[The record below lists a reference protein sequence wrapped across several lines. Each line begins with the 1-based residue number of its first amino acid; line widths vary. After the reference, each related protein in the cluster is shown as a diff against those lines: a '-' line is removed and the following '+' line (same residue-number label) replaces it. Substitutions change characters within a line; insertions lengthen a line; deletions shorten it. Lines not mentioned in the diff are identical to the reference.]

1 MSKTRVWYTDTK
13 PNYYTNNEMFS
24 IAGFALFLV
33 IRPTYNVEYY
43 GIFYKTSASVW
54 MTAL

>member
-1 MSKTRVWYTDTK
+1 MSKTHVWYTDTK